1 MRLLEA
7 VVEANHRA
15 VAAGAKATLNLAE
28 FADALPVVA
37 LTCIDPRLNRLIPEM
52 LGVPEEHFIWLRNA
66 GNIITGPLSSTM
78 RSLALA
84 CAIKGGKEI
93 ALIGHTDCLVCK
105 ATMLKLTDAFRAL
118 GVERA
123 KLPENLNEYFGLF
136 ASERQNVIRGA
147 EIVRQSPLIGAKIPV
162 HGLLMDVQTAK
173 LEWLVN
179 GYQTLGAATLPLGEA
194 LKQTAVDAARQTAA
208 QAVDLVA
215 AKLPEFKLGEM
226 KFPEFKIGETTIDPN
241 NWLSQVESV
250 LSPKPE
256 PKPTE
261 ALQTPVN
268 ELERKFDK
276 TRRYRVIGAD
286 QKVYGPIDGGKV
298 LEWIADERINWQTP
312 SQIEGTG
319 EWKPLSAWGASPKQH
334 AITLPAP
341 TRPPTP
347 LHQRK
352 KRFAARGPM
361 ERWS

>member
-1 MRLLEA
+1 MRLFESI
-7 VVEANHRA
+7 VEANHRA
-15 VAAGAKATLNLAE
+15 VAVGAKATLNLAE
-28 FADALPVVA
+28 FADSLPVVA

-52 LGVPEEHFIWLRNA
+52 LGVPEEQFIWLRNA

-78 RSLALA
+78 RSLTLA

-93 ALIGHTDCLVCK
+93 ALIGHSDCQVGK
-105 ATMLKLTDAFRAL
+105 TTMLKVTDAFRAL
-118 GVERA
+118 GVDRA

-147 EIVRQSPLIGAKIPV
+147 EFVRQSPLIGAKVPV
-162 HGLLMDVQTAK
+162 HGLLIDIQTAK

-179 GYQTLGAATLPLGEA
+179 GYQTLGAATLSLGEA

-226 KFPEFKIGETTIDPN
+226 KFPEFKIGETTVDPN
-241 NWLSQVESV
+241 GWLSQVESV

-261 ALQTPVN
+261 TLQTPVN

-276 TRRYRVIGAD
+276 SRSYRIIGAD
-286 QKVYGPIDGGKV
+286 QKVYGPIDGAKI

-312 SQIEGTG
+312 AQIEGTG
-319 EWKPLSAWGASPKQH
+319 EWKPLSAWGASPKPP
-334 AITLPAP
+334 AIALPPPIKPAP
-341 TRPPTP
+341 Q
-347 LHQRK
+347 LHKVRK
-352 KRFAARGPM
+352 R
-361 ERWS
+361 

>member
-1 MRLLEA
+1 MRLFESI
-7 VVEANHRA
+7 VEANHRA

-52 LGVPEEHFIWLRNA
+52 LGVPEEQFIWLRNA

-78 RSLALA
+78 RSLTLA

-93 ALIGHTDCLVCK
+93 ALIGHSDCQVGRT
-105 ATMLKLTDAFRAL
+105 TMLKVTDAFRAL
-118 GVERA
+118 GVDRS

-147 EIVRQSPLIGAKIPV
+147 EIVRQSPLIGAKVPV
-162 HGLLMDVQTAK
+162 HGLLIDVQTGK

-179 GYQTLGAATLPLGEA
+179 GYQTLGAATLSLGEA
-194 LKQTAVDAARQTAA
+194 LKQTAGDAARQTAA
-208 QAVDLVA
+208 QALDFA
-215 AKLPEFKLGEM
+215 SAKLPEFKLGEM
-226 KFPEFKIGETTIDPN
+226 KFPEFKIGETKIDPN
-241 NWLSQVESV
+241 QWLSQVESV

-256 PKPTE
+256 QKPTE

-319 EWKPLSAWGASPKQH
+319 EWKPLAAWAASPKPP
-334 AITLPAP
+334 AIALP
-341 TRPPTP
+341 PPIKP
-347 LHQRK
+347 VPELHKVRK
-352 KRFAARGPM
+352 R
-361 ERWS
+361 

>member
-1 MRLLEA
+1 MRLLEGII
-7 VVEANHRA
+7 EANQRA
-15 VAAGAKATLNLAE
+15 VASGTKAGLNLSE
-28 FADALPVVA
+28 FADTLPLVA

-52 LGVPEEHFIWLRNA
+52 LGVPEEQFIWLRNA

-78 RSLALA
+78 RSLTLA

-93 ALIGHTDCLVCK
+93 ALIGHSDCQVGRT
-105 ATMLKLTDAFRAL
+105 TMLKVTDAFRAL
-118 GVERA
+118 GVDRA

-147 EIVRQSPLIGAKIPV
+147 EIVRQSPLIGANVPV
-162 HGLLMDVQTAK
+162 HGLVMDIQTGK

-179 GYQTLGAATLPLGEA
+179 GYQTLGVTAPSFVEA
-194 LKQTAVDAARQTAA
+194 VRQTAVETVKQTAAEAL
-208 QAVDLVA
+208 DLVA

-226 KFPEFKIGETTIDPN
+226 KFPEFKIGEMTIDPN
-241 NWLSQVESV
+241 KWLSQVESV

-261 ALQTPVN
+261 GLQTPVN

-276 TRRYRVIGAD
+276 TRRYRIIGAD
-286 QKVYGPIDGGKV
+286 QKVYGPIDGGKI

-319 EWKPLSAWGASPKQH
+319 EWKPLAAWAASPKPP
-334 AITLPAP
+334 AIALP
-341 TRPPTP
+341 PPIKP
-347 LHQRK
+347 VPELHKVRK
-352 KRFAARGPM
+352 R
-361 ERWS
+361 